1 MQNVKDYWTNRQSR
15 AKIAQEHTRK
25 MQSLFPKEIKHS
37 IDNTTVYDEL
47 HEFSLPSSCF
57 TTEISVID
65 ADSVSAIF
73 SETVDT
79 HMAVLNFASYKEA
92 GGKFIEGSSAQ
103 EESLCHESFL
113 YNVLSHFQFYY
124 STNCKAKN
132 KALYKNRALY
142 SKDVFFIKEGETKK
156 CDVITCAAPN
166 LTAAREYCNVSDK
179 ANTKELTSR
188 CDYVLDVLAEQKAE
202 TIILG
207 AYGCGV
213 FGQNPDE
220 VANIFNHLLS
230 NKYKGVFK
238 KVLFA
243 IPNGANGNLTAFKK
257 IFA

>member
-15 AKIAQEHTRK
+15 AEIAREHTRK
-25 MQSLFPKEIKHS
+25 MASKYPKEIRYS

-47 HEFSLPSSCF
+47 HEFATPNSVF
-57 TTEISVID
+57 ATEICVID
-65 ADSVSAIF
+65 TDSVSAIM
-73 SETVDT
+73 SEDSDT

-92 GGKFIEGSSAQ
+92 GGRFIDGSSAQ

-113 YNVLSHFQFYY
+113 YNVLSQFHFYY

-142 SKDVFFIKEGETKK
+142 SKDIYFIKNNEVKK

-166 LTAAREYCNVSDK
+166 LTAAREYCNVSD
-179 ANTKELTSR
+179 AVNTKELTSR
-188 CDYVLDVLAEQKAE
+188 CDYVLDILAEQKAE

-213 FGQNPDE
+213 FGQNPEE
-220 VANIFNHLLS
+220 VARIFKNLLYS
-230 NKYKGVFK
+230 KYQGVFK
-238 KVLFA
+238 KVVFA
-243 IPNGANGNLTAFKK
+243 IPNGTNGNLSAFNK
-257 IFA
+257 IFV